1 MGKFKGRFKKESD
14 TPGYLTKG
22 LNLFGKRLK
31 ENVQTK
37 LDVEQKTSELMKALK
52 LYKNDILERMMREQG
67 FNNEESANDK
77 NTEMLNKLMEKQ
89 NQQLS
94 TFFDKVDQRLSVM
107 SSEIINV
114 KGQVQT
120 LTYN

>member
-1 MGKFKGRFKKESD
+1 
-14 TPGYLTKG
+14 
-22 LNLFGKRLK
+22 
-31 ENVQTK
+31 
-37 LDVEQKTSELMKALK
+37 MKALK
-52 LYKNDILERMMREQG
+52 LYKNDILERMMKEQG
-67 FNNEESANDK
+67 FNNEESQNDK

-94 TFFDKVDQRLSVM
+94 TFFDKVDQRLTSM
-107 SSEIINV
+107 STEIKDV

>member
-1 MGKFKGRFKKESD
+1 
-14 TPGYLTKG
+14 
-22 LNLFGKRLK
+22 
-31 ENVQTK
+31 
-37 LDVEQKTSELMKALK
+37 MKALK
-52 LYKNDILERMMREQG
+52 LYKNDILERMMKEQG
-67 FNNEESANDK
+67 FNNEESQNDK

-94 TFFDKVDQRLSVM
+94 TFFDKVDQRLTSM
-107 SSEIINV
+107 STEIRDV